1 MKLLIAASEFAPF
14 AQTGDFADTVEK
26 LASATAAAGNET
38 AVVLPL
44 YRCIREGKIP
54 GLKRGKLR
62 LTIDLGANR
71 LPAEVWEAPGP
82 GGVRLLFIERDEF
95 FDRTGL
101 YGMDGRDY
109 QDNAARFIFFSKAV
123 VELARCE
130 SPDIVHALG
139 WQAALVPVFARDQR
153 LSIPTVLSPTS
164 LEYQGHFWSHDFAL
178 TNLPGE
184 WFSNVL
190 EFYGSMN
197 FLKAGIVCAD
207 SVVLP
212 GALNLA
218 AMQTPEHGCGLEN
231 VLRQNAGKLEGIAPG
246 LILQATSPVSAKE
259 KSAARE
265 ALFKSSG
272 KTARAVFLTHAG
284 STGGDGLGFLCEALS
299 RLPMGEVLVALVG
312 AAPESQ
318 RKSLEIAVRRRAGGM
333 VHVPEPTAAEQ
344 ERLFQAADFVT
355 VPGALEPGCVF
366 FRTALRQGLVP
377 VAEQCAGLHELV
389 RDFDPVTGEG
399 NGLVYYRHSAMALLD
414 AILRATQLPPETKC
428 LLVERNRALDFS
440 WTSTAKA
447 LDRLYSRLGT
457 GSSRL
462 AA

>member
-1 MKLLIAASEFAPF
+1 MKILIAASEFAPF
-14 AQTGDFADTVEK
+14 AQTGDFAGYVER

-38 AVVLPL
+38 TVVLPL
-44 YRCIREGKIP
+44 YRCIREGRIA

-62 LTIDLGANR
+62 LNIELGANR
-71 LPAEVWEAPGP
+71 LPAEVWEASGP
-82 GGVRLLFIERDEF
+82 GGVRLVFLERDEF

-123 VELARCE
+123 VELARRE
-130 SPDIVHALG
+130 SPDIVHAIG
-139 WQAALVPVFARDQR
+139 WQSALVPVFARDQR
-153 LSIPTVLSPTS
+153 LEIPTVLSPAS

-184 WFSNVL
+184 WFANVL

-197 FLKAGIVCAD
+197 FLKAGIACAN

-231 VLRQNAGKLEGIAPG
+231 VLRQNASKLEGIAPG
-246 LILQATSPVSAKE
+246 LDLPASAPVSAKE

-265 ALFKSSG
+265 ALFKSTG
-272 KTARAVFLTHAG
+272 KTARSVFVAHAG
-284 STGGDGLGFLCEALS
+284 STGEDGIGLLCEALS

-312 AAPESQ
+312 AIPGSQ
-318 RKSLEIAVRRRAGGM
+318 KKTVEIAVRRRAGGLA
-333 VHVPEPTAAEQ
+333 HFSDPTAAEKD
-344 ERLFQAADFVT
+344 RLFQAADFII

-366 FRTALRQGLVP
+366 FRSALRAGIVP
-377 VAEQCAGLHELV
+377 VVEQCAGLHELV
-389 RDFDPVTGEG
+389 RDFDPVSGQG
-399 NGLVYYRHSAMALLD
+399 NGLVCHRRSSEALLD
-414 AILRATQLPPETKC
+414 AILRAVQLPAATRSQLE
-428 LLVERNRALDFS
+428 ERNRARDFS
-440 WTSTAKA
+440 WASTAKA
-447 LDRLYSRLGT
+447 LDRLYSRLPGR
-457 GSSRL
+457 SNRL

>member
-1 MKLLIAASEFAPF
+1 MKILIAASEFAPF
-14 AQTGDFADTVEK
+14 AQTGDFAAYVEK
-26 LASATAAAGNET
+26 LAAATAAGNET
-38 AVVLPL
+38 TVILPL
-44 YRCIREGKIP
+44 YRCIREGRIP

-62 LTIDLGANR
+62 LNIDLGANK
-71 LPAEVWEAPGP
+71 LPAEVWESSGP
-82 GGVRLLFIERDEF
+82 GGVRLLFIGRDEF

-123 VELARCE
+123 VELARRE
-130 SPDIVHALG
+130 SPDVVHALG

-153 LSIPTVLSPTS
+153 LAIPTVLSPVS

-184 WFSNVL
+184 WFANVL

-197 FLKAGIVCAD
+197 FLKAGIACSNAVL
-207 SVVLP
+207 LP

-218 AMQTPEHGCGLEN
+218 TMQSPEHGCGLEN
-231 VLRQNAGKLEGIAPG
+231 VLRQNAAKLEGIAPG
-246 LILQATSPVSAKE
+246 LDLPATASVSAKE
-259 KSAARE
+259 KTVARE

-272 KTARAVFLTHAG
+272 KTANAVFVAHAG
-284 STGGDGLGFLCEALS
+284 STGENGLGLLCEALS
-299 RLPMGEVLVALVG
+299 HLPMGEVLVALVG

-318 RKSLEIAVRRRAGGM
+318 RKALEIAVRRRAGGM
-333 VHVPEPTAAEQ
+333 VHIPEPTAAEQ
-344 ERLFQAADFVT
+344 ERLFQAADFVI

-366 FRTALRQGLVP
+366 FRLALRQGLVP
-377 VAEQCAGLHELV
+377 VVEQCAGLHELV

-399 NGLVYYRHSAMALLD
+399 NGLVYYRRSVPALID
-414 AILRATQLPPETKC
+414 AILRAVQLPAGAQS
-428 LLVERNRALDFS
+428 LLAERNRALDFS

-447 LDRLYSRLGT
+447 LDRLYSRLAT
-457 GSSRL
+457 GSCRL

>member
-1 MKLLIAASEFAPF
+1 MKILIAASEFAPF
-14 AQTGDFADTVEK
+14 AQTGDFAGYVER
-26 LASATAAAGNET
+26 LAAATAAAGNET
-38 AVVLPL
+38 TVVLPL
-44 YRCIREGKIP
+44 YRCIREGRIA

-62 LTIDLGANR
+62 LNIELGANR
-71 LPAEVWEAPGP
+71 LPAEVWEASGP
-82 GGVRLLFIERDEF
+82 GGVRLVFLERDEF

-123 VELARCE
+123 VELARRE

-139 WQAALVPVFARDQR
+139 WQTALVPVFARDQR
-153 LSIPTVLSPTS
+153 LEIPTVLSPVS

-184 WFSNVL
+184 WFANVL

-197 FLKAGIVCAD
+197 FLKAGIACAN

-231 VLRQNAGKLEGIAPG
+231 VLRQNAAKLEGIAPG
-246 LILQATSPVSAKE
+246 LDLSASAAVSVKE
-259 KSAARE
+259 KSAVRE
-265 ALFKSSG
+265 ALFKSTG
-272 KTARAVFLTHAG
+272 KTARAVFVAHAG
-284 STGGDGLGFLCEALS
+284 STGEDGLGLLCEALS
-299 RLPMGEVLVALVG
+299 RLPMGEVLVVLIGAVSESKREAIQIAL
-312 AAPESQ
+312 
-318 RKSLEIAVRRRAGGM
+318 RRRAGGM
-333 VHVPEPTAAEQ
+333 VHFSEPSAAEQ
-344 ERLFQAADFVT
+344 ERLLQAADFVL

-366 FRTALRQGLVP
+366 FRSAQRAGIVP
-377 VAEQCAGLHELV
+377 VVEQSAGLHELV

-399 NGLVYYRHSAMALLD
+399 NGVVFYRHSVEALIDAM
-414 AILRATQLPPETKC
+414 LRAAQLPAATKS
-428 LLVERNRALDFS
+428 LLEERNRARDFS
-440 WTSTAKA
+440 WASTAKA
-447 LDRLYSRLGT
+447 LDRLYSRLPGR
-457 GSSRL
+457 SNRL

>member
-1 MKLLIAASEFAPF
+1 MKILIAASEFAPF
-14 AQTGDFADTVEK
+14 AQTGDFAAYVEK
-26 LASATAAAGNET
+26 LAAATAAAGNET
-38 AVVLPL
+38 TVVLPL

-62 LTIDLGANR
+62 LNIDLGANK
-71 LPAEVWEAPGP
+71 LPAEVWEVSGP
-82 GGVRLLFIERDEF
+82 GGVRLLFIGRDEF

-123 VELARCE
+123 VELARRE
-130 SPDIVHALG
+130 SPDVVHALG
-139 WQAALVPVFARDQR
+139 WQTALVPVFARDQS
-153 LSIPTVLSPTS
+153 LAIPTVLSPVS

-184 WFSNVL
+184 WFANVL

-197 FLKAGIVCAD
+197 FLKAGIVCAN

-212 GALNLA
+212 GALNLV
-218 AMQTPEHGCGLEN
+218 AMQSPEHGCGLEN
-231 VLRQNAGKLEGIAPG
+231 VLRQNAAKLEGIAPG
-246 LILQATSPVSAKE
+246 LDLPAPASVSAKE
-259 KSAARE
+259 KNAARE
-265 ALFKSSG
+265 ELFKSSG
-272 KTARAVFLTHAG
+272 KTARAVFVAHAG
-284 STGGDGLGFLCEALS
+284 STGEDGLGLLCEALS
-299 RLPMGEVLVALVG
+299 HLPMGEVLVALVG

-318 RKSLEIAVRRRAGGM
+318 RKALEIAVRRRAGGM
-333 VHVPEPTAAEQ
+333 VHIPEPTAAEQ
-344 ERLFQAADFVT
+344 ERLFQAADFVI
-355 VPGALEPGCVF
+355 VPGTLEPGCVF
-366 FRTALRQGLVP
+366 FRSALRHGLVP
-377 VAEQCAGLHELV
+377 VVEQCAGLHELV

-399 NGLVYYRHSAMALLD
+399 NGLVYYRRSAVALID
-414 AILRATQLPPETKC
+414 VILRAAQLPAETKS
-428 LLVERNRALDFS
+428 LLVERNRSLDFS

-447 LDRLYSRLGT
+447 LDRLYSRLAT

>member
-1 MKLLIAASEFAPF
+1 MKILIAASEFAPF
-14 AQTGDFADTVEK
+14 AQTGDFAAYVEK
-26 LASATAAAGNET
+26 LAAATAAGNET
-38 AVVLPL
+38 TVVLPL
-44 YRCIREGKIP
+44 YRCIREGRIP

-62 LTIDLGANR
+62 LNIDLGANK
-71 LPAEVWEAPGP
+71 LPAEVWEASGP
-82 GGVRLLFIERDEF
+82 GGVRLLFIGRDEF

-123 VELARCE
+123 VELARRE
-130 SPDIVHALG
+130 TPDIIHALG
-139 WQAALVPVFARDQR
+139 WQTALVPVFAHDQH
-153 LSIPTVLSPTS
+153 LAIPTVLSPVS

-184 WFSNVL
+184 WFANVL

-197 FLKAGIVCAD
+197 FLKAGIACAD

-218 AMQTPEHGCGLEN
+218 AMQSPDHGCGLEN
-231 VLRQNAGKLEGIAPG
+231 VLRQNAAKLEGIAPG
-246 LILQATSPVSAKE
+246 LNLPATTAVSAKE
-259 KSAARE
+259 KTAARE
-265 ALFKSSG
+265 VLFKSSG
-272 KTARAVFLTHAG
+272 KTARAIFLAHAG
-284 STGGDGLGFLCEALS
+284 STGEDGLGLLCEALS
-299 RLPMGEVLVALVG
+299 HLPMSEVLVALVG

-318 RKSLEIAVRRRAGGM
+318 RKALEIAVRRRAGGM
-333 VHVPEPTAAEQ
+333 VHIPEPTTAEKD
-344 ERLFQAADFVT
+344 RLFQAADFVI
-355 VPGALEPGCVF
+355 VPGALQPGCVF
-366 FRTALRQGLVP
+366 FRAALRHGLVP
-377 VAEQCAGLHELV
+377 VVEQCVGLHELV

-399 NGLVYYRHSAMALLD
+399 NGLVYYRRSAVALID
-414 AILRATQLPPETKC
+414 VILRAAQLPAEMKS

-447 LDRLYSRLGT
+447 LDRLYSRLAA

>member
-1 MKLLIAASEFAPF
+1 MKILIAASEFAPF
-14 AQTGDFADTVEK
+14 AQTGDFAAYVEK
-26 LASATAAAGNET
+26 LAVATAAAGNET
-38 AVVLPL
+38 TVVLPL

-62 LTIDLGANR
+62 LNIDLGANR
-71 LPAEVWEAPGP
+71 LPAEVWEASGP
-82 GGVRLLFIERDEF
+82 GGVRLLFIGRDEF

-123 VELARCE
+123 VELARRE
-130 SPDIVHALG
+130 SPDVVHALG
-139 WQAALVPVFARDQR
+139 WQTALVPVFARDQR
-153 LSIPTVLSPTS
+153 LGIPAVLSPVS

-184 WFSNVL
+184 WFANVL

-197 FLKAGIVCAD
+197 FLKAGIACAD
-207 SVVLP
+207 AVVLP

-218 AMQTPEHGCGLEN
+218 AMQSPEHGCGLEN
-231 VLRQNAGKLEGIAPG
+231 VLRQNAAKLEGIAPG
-246 LILQATSPVSAKE
+246 LDLPATASISVKE
-259 KSAARE
+259 KTAARE

-272 KTARAVFLTHAG
+272 KTANAVFVAHAG
-284 STGGDGLGFLCEALS
+284 STGEDGLGLLCEALS
-299 RLPMGEVLVALVG
+299 HLPMGEVLVALVG

-318 RKSLEIAVRRRAGGM
+318 RKALEIAVRRRAGGM
-333 VHVPEPTAAEQ
+333 VHIPEPTAAEQ
-344 ERLFQAADFVT
+344 ERLFQTADFVI

-366 FRTALRQGLVP
+366 FRLALRQGLVP
-377 VAEQCAGLHELV
+377 VVEQCAGLHELV

-399 NGLVYYRHSAMALLD
+399 NGLVYYRRSGVALID
-414 AILRATQLPPETKC
+414 VILRAAQLPAETKS
-428 LLVERNRALDFS
+428 LLVERNRAWDCS
-440 WTSTAKA
+440 WKSTAKA
-447 LDRLYSRLGT
+447 LDRLYSRLAT
-457 GSSRL
+457 GSSRI